1 MQITNSHFAFYF
13 GKLSFRIKAVSPY
26 LTDCLFATIFVFI
39 TFVPAKQKLKQQ
51 LMHEKGTY
59 VRIEVADPTPL
70 GLTGLAM
77 VTLVA
82 ASQKLGLTEG
92 LSLLI
97 PWAIFLGGFA
107 QLIACVYDF
116 KHNNL
121 FGATAFG
128 LYGLFWISV
137 AASWMIKM
145 GVFGPI
151 LAGAFDVRQLG
162 VIFLGYLI
170 ISIFITIAAFKTNK
184 ALIAIMVLI
193 DVLFIGLMMDS
204 FGMGTYWH
212 TIAAWT
218 ELSIS
223 LIGFYAAGANL
234 LNKMYGRVILPLGK
248 GIWE

>member
-1 MQITNSHFAFYF
+1 
-13 GKLSFRIKAVSPY
+13 
-26 LTDCLFATIFVFI
+26 
-39 TFVPAKQKLKQQ
+39 
-51 LMHEKGTY
+51 MHEKGTY
-59 VRIEVADPTPL
+59 VRIEVADPAPL

-77 VTLVA
+77 VTLIA
-82 ASQKLGLTEG
+82 ASQKLGWSTG
-92 LSLLI
+92 LSFAI

-107 QLIACVYDF
+107 QLMACVYDF

-128 LYGLFWISV
+128 AYGLFWISV

-151 LAGAFDVRQLG
+151 LMAGVDVHQLG
-162 VIFLGYLI
+162 FAFVGYFILSVFL
-170 ISIFITIAAFKTNK
+170 TIAAFKTNK

-193 DVLFIGLMMDS
+193 DVLFLGLSLDS
-204 FGMGTYWH
+204 FGMGEYWH
-212 TIAAWT
+212 TIAAWS

-234 LNKMYGRVILPLGK
+234 LNKTYGRVILPLGK

>member
-1 MQITNSHFAFYF
+1 
-13 GKLSFRIKAVSPY
+13 
-26 LTDCLFATIFVFI
+26 
-39 TFVPAKQKLKQQ
+39 
-51 LMHEKGTY
+51 MHEKGTY

-82 ASQKLGLTEG
+82 ASQKLGWTTG
-92 LSLLI
+92 LSLAI

-107 QLIACVYDF
+107 QLMACIYDF

-128 LYGLFWISV
+128 IYGLFWISV
-137 AASWMIKM
+137 ATSWMIKM
-145 GVFGPI
+145 GALGQT
-151 LAGAFDVRQLG
+151 LAGAVDVHQLG
-162 VIFLGYLI
+162 FAFVGYLI
-170 ISIFITIAAFKTNK
+170 ISVFLTVAAFKTNK

-193 DVLFIGLMMDS
+193 DVLFIGLALDS
-204 FGMGTYWH
+204 FGMGEYWH

-218 ELSIS
+218 ELTIS

-234 LNKMYGRVILPLGK
+234 LNKMYGRKILPLGSP
-248 GIWE
+248 IWQ

>member
-1 MQITNSHFAFYF
+1 
-13 GKLSFRIKAVSPY
+13 
-26 LTDCLFATIFVFI
+26 
-39 TFVPAKQKLKQQ
+39 
-51 LMHEKGTY
+51 MHEKGTY
-59 VRIEVADPTPL
+59 VRIEVADPAPL

-82 ASQKLGLTEG
+82 ASQKLGWTTG
-92 LSLLI
+92 LSLVI

-107 QLIACVYDF
+107 QLMACVYDF

-128 LYGLFWISV
+128 AYGLFWISV

-145 GVFGPI
+145 GVCGQT
-151 LAGAFDVRQLG
+151 LMAAVDVHQLG
-162 VIFLGYLI
+162 FAFLGYLI
-170 ISIFITIAAFKTNK
+170 ISVFLTVAAFKTNK

-193 DVLFIGLMMDS
+193 DVLFVGLMMDS
-204 FGMGTYWH
+204 FGMGEYWH

-234 LNKMYGRVILPLGK
+234 LNKMYGRSILPLGK
-248 GIWE
+248 PIWQ